1 MGLFAKTITAIA
13 LAGAASIANANL
25 LTNGDFESN
34 VGLSGHS
41 WGVFSSIDGW
51 TTLSGPGIE
60 VQRNTVVNAES
71 GNQYVELDSNSN
83 SAMYQAI
90 SGLSIGQTYSLDF
103 WYHTRT
109 NNGDNDNGI
118 NVYWGDT
125 TPGNLQLEI
134 SDLVSSQTYSWIEY
148 STNLVATAETM
159 YLTFSAEGLSNS
171 LGGFIDNAS
180 LNSVPEPSNIALLT
194 IGLLGLII
202 SRRRANQA

>member
-1 MGLFAKTITAIA
+1 MGLFAKSITVIA

-34 VGLSGHS
+34 VGLSGNS
-41 WGVFSSIDGW
+41 WGVFSNIDGW
-51 TTLSGPGIE
+51 STLSGPGIE
-60 VQRNTVVNAES
+60 IQRNTVVNAES

-90 SGLSIGQTYSLDF
+90 SGLSVGQTYNLDF

-109 NNGDNDNGI
+109 NNGGNDNGI
-118 NVYWGDT
+118 NVYWGNAA
-125 TPGNLQLEI
+125 PGNLQLAI
-134 SDLVSSQTYSWIEY
+134 SDLVSSQTYNWIEY

-194 IGLLGLII
+194 IGLLGLVI